1 MLMFVYEQPAHPL
14 FFILLAN
21 ECLDSSLKGEY
32 LYERGAGI
40 YIVAI
45 VVLDLIAEM

>member
-1 MLMFVYEQPAHPL
+1 MSNLHNRF

-21 ECLDSSLKGEY
+21 ECLDSSLKIEY

-40 YIVAI
+40 CIVA
-45 VVLDLIAEM
+45 VAVLDLIAEM